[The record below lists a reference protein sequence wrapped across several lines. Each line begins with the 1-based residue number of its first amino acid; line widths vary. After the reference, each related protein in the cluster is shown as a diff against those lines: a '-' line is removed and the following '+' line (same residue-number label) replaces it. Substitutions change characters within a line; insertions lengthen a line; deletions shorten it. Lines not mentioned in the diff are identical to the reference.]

1 LIALAHL
8 QFKDGLAAAAKNM
21 HLIRETQGTRTTA
34 MRVISLDHL
43 VPTLGRYDL
52 RLLCARAVD
61 AVVTLGDGRKA
72 LAFGSQRINL
82 PAASIL

>member
-1 LIALAHL
+1 
-8 QFKDGLAAAAKNM
+8 
-21 HLIRETQGTRTTA
+21 

-43 VPTLGRYDL
+43 VPTLGRSA
-52 RLLCARAVD
+52 LLLLWARAED
-61 AVVTLGDGRKA
+61 AVVTVGDERKA